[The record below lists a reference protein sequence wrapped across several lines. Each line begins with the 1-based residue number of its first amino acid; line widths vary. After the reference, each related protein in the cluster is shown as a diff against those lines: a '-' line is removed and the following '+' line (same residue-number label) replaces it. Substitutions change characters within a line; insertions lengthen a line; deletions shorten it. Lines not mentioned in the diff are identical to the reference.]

1 MPLLP
6 EGGLVSLHPDNSAS
20 QLARKALFG
29 GVFPHGL
36 LHRAWGRFREPK
48 LTGEDK
54 TKSTRLC
61 SVGEL

>member
-29 GVFPHGL
+29 GSFLMGFYTELGADLGNPNSQG
-36 LHRAWGRFREPK
+36 
-48 LTGEDK
+48 K
-54 TKSTRLC
+54 TKPHPHVFAL
-61 SVGEL
+61 